1 MRRVAAWFRSHPLTS
16 GILLLVGCLVGM
28 HFFANWRA
36 EVRWQHYCTEARA
49 RGVKLTLAEFAPPEI
64 PDAENFAAL
73 PMFRAIFNGG
83 VQRPMELPTT
93 NGKRPEF
100 GNAVKRE
107 RIDWTAWQTFF
118 KDAGYIAETTDS
130 PPRDVLRGL
139 EHYAPQLKEWSE
151 WPNRPRCQFELE
163 LDKGFAMPL
172 PHLSPFTDAAKLFA
186 LRMRAHLVLGDS
198 AAACADFRS
207 GLQAYRALREEP
219 TLISG
224 LVRTSTLSLVLQAV
238 GDGLRERGWGEAEL
252 KQIDADLVAL
262 AVWQDFRRAYASER
276 AGGNWMY
283 NLLANASP
291 QERSRFFS
299 QATAPFGGPNRL
311 MVVIPKRVFR
321 DNQLRANCYF
331 DELDARVSADGGRYD
346 PDLPTPSD
354 AESMT
359 GFLDPYY
366 FFLCRVSLPV
376 FSEVINRY
384 VRLQTQ
390 LDQTRLAIALER
402 FRLARGAYPETL
414 PELVPEFI
422 AEVPVDTYSRQPMIY
437 RRQEGGT
444 FLLYGVGKDR
454 KDYGG
459 AVDPKLNEKK
469 QRDDIWLYAPPA
481 R

>member
-1 MRRVAAWFRSHPLTS
+1 
-16 GILLLVGCLVGM
+16 M

-207 GLQAYRALREEP
+207 GL
-219 TLISG
+219 
-224 LVRTSTLSLVLQAV
+224 
-238 GDGLRERGWGEAEL
+238 
-252 KQIDADLVAL
+252 
-262 AVWQDFRRAYASER
+262 
-276 AGGNWMY
+276 
-283 NLLANASP
+283 
-291 QERSRFFS
+291 
-299 QATAPFGGPNRL
+299 
-311 MVVIPKRVFR
+311 
-321 DNQLRANCYF
+321 
-331 DELDARVSADGGRYD
+331 
-346 PDLPTPSD
+346 
-354 AESMT
+354 
-359 GFLDPYY
+359 
-366 FFLCRVSLPV
+366 
-376 FSEVINRY
+376 
-384 VRLQTQ
+384 
-390 LDQTRLAIALER
+390 
-402 FRLARGAYPETL
+402 
-414 PELVPEFI
+414 
-422 AEVPVDTYSRQPMIY
+422 
-437 RRQEGGT
+437 
-444 FLLYGVGKDR
+444 
-454 KDYGG
+454 
-459 AVDPKLNEKK
+459 
-469 QRDDIWLYAPPA
+469 
-481 R
+481 